1 MEISIKFD
9 KSGSL
14 LTNPMKFERNASAGI
29 NKSLINSGNYI
40 LGELQKNTPVGATGI
55 LRKNWYMESS
65 HIGINN
71 LVEVEVKNITDY
83 LDTVNSGRKAAPIS
97 RDGMKSLLLWV
108 QRKLRIT
115 DYKKAIS
122 ISFAIAKTKKKK
134 DTKGQRFVEETLDNS
149 LPIATEKILIPGIQE
164 AIEDASNRN

>member
-1 MEISIKFD
+1 
-9 KSGSL
+9 
-14 LTNPMKFERNASAGI
+14 
-29 NKSLINSGNYI
+29 
-40 LGELQKNTPVGATGI
+40 
-55 LRKNWYMESS
+55 MESS